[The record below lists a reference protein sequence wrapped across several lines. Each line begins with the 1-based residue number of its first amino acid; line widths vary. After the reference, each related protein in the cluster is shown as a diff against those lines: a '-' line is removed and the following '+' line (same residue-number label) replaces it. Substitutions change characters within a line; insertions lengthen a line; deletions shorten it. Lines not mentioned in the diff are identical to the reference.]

1 MSLSSLADQEIVRR
15 ETTFLQNRMEPHAS
29 KHAHMILAKF
39 PATAGV
45 NAESLT
51 AALLPLA
58 TQAPVE
64 PTNGSKAL
72 DSLARYIPTE
82 AITLYVAACSVL
94 TALKDK
100 VPPTSAVCVY
110 WSFVILTPLLFLIIF
125 VGKRRTAG
133 MSALP
138 AVPQWPWWKLI
149 ASTVAFAVWA
159 LAVPGSPYL
168 QGEVGGVLAGFFAL
182 FVSTFLTLLE
192 PIFESK

>member
-1 MSLSSLADQEIVRR
+1 MSLSSLADQEIIRR
-15 ETTFLQNRMEPHAS
+15 EPAFLKARMKPAASAHANQ
-29 KHAHMILAKF
+29 IVAKF
-39 PATAGV
+39 AIPPA
-45 NAESLT
+45 NAEALT
-51 AALLPLA
+51 TDLLPLA
-58 TQAPVE
+58 AQAPVE

-94 TALKDK
+94 TALKGK

-133 MSALP
+133 LPALP
-138 AVPQWPWWKLI
+138 VVPKWPWWKLI
-149 ASTVAFAVWA
+149 ASTVAFGVWA

-192 PIFESK
+192 PIFEKP